1 MLKQDPALIAPGY
14 YQELTN
20 LLSPIE
26 GNLSVRLGTQFLSS
40 FNPALGT
47 LHSIARLIADY
58 TGSQTT
64 TRYIGVGPD
73 LLNSITALSFGS
85 PLSFSALTGPI
96 SDISTPLE
104 SQRFQTADVAIN
116 SLGATYKF
124 FACQLAM
131 LKSSG
136 QLGTFSQW
144 GIHSAVIPATAT
156 LSGSPGGPP
165 AFTGAEVPYTYV
177 YTYRNSV
184 TLSEGNPS
192 PTPLITG
199 VTPNGNIIIV
209 TGAPWLDPQ
218 IDQIGVYRA
227 GGSFADGFYRLL
239 AYIPN
244 PYPSGIS
251 FNDVY
256 SDQEIDA
263 NQIVET
269 DNDMPVTSSIPIV
282 YKATGGTGSYAPGSH
297 GFVPTV
303 ITNTPGFWPAF
314 GDPILVTDGNDNAN
328 PELCYMLDVASPNIS
343 LYFQLTHQAPLNF
356 TCDTHL
362 NTPATIALYA
372 YDAVFL
378 AGAQYSPHILYKAKP
393 AQPESWG
400 LLDNDTGVSDAIVV
414 SNPGDPIKGL
424 FDYGGGIVIPTLQSV
439 YYVGVFNGIMQTP
452 QKTPAQHGCV
462 SKACCCRV
470 SNEIWYVS
478 FDGIYAYSGG
488 IETWKSEEIDPLFNN
503 FAVGAYNPIYFAAGL
518 IGTGVDAMTLAF
530 NGTDVIFSYQ
540 DIFGGAY
547 SLRYN
552 LKLKRWSIEEF
563 IQGSPA
569 PSLITAQNVEFD
581 SGNRLI
587 GVLYPGS
594 PSNPTLLL
602 ADTGLSD
609 KWTTTPTDGD
619 KISFAANMQTL
630 DAAPDV
636 DKLYSDFA
644 IECNN
649 DNNPL
654 SVQTYYNFS
663 AIPDSTDAYTIAEPI
678 ASVGRIRYPFSFHNS
693 SGFIAYA
700 ASLRISGTTNNT
712 CTLYSLTLHYS
723 DEVNYTKGLAYAY
736 SDLGY
741 QGDKTFRNVILE
753 MDTGG
758 LAVEVF
764 LDVDGN
770 EIDLGPVTTTTADR
784 KRIVSVPT
792 NITGKMAR
800 VRLVPS
806 TGAKTN
812 VYKVEWDY
820 AKEPLATNF
829 FDSLEYTFGYNGYS
843 FQKQAWFQYYS
854 ADQITVQFYS
864 DDEEFHSV
872 TLPAHASDSRLVERF
887 YFPQENGGV
896 LNKAKTHRFE
906 ISSSGPF
913 RLYKETSR
921 IEWLPLGADQ
931 RSGYQQLPLSQ
942 IMQPVP
948 A

>member
-20 LLSPIE
+20 LLSPVE
-26 GNLSVRLGTQFLSS
+26 GNLSVRLGNQQLTV
-40 FNPALGT
+40 FNPDSGV

-58 TGSQTT
+58 TGSPTT
-64 TRYIGVGPD
+64 TRYVGQGQYLFD
-73 LLNSITALSFGS
+73 STSALSFGS
-85 PLSFSALTGPI
+85 PLTFSLLTNPIADPAAL
-96 SDISTPLE
+96 LE
-104 SQRFQTADVAIN
+104 NQRFQTVDVAIN
-116 SLGATYKF
+116 SLGTTYKF
-124 FACQLAM
+124 FACQLEM
-131 LKSSG
+131 LKSNG
-136 QLGTFSQW
+136 QIGSYSQW

-156 LSGSPGGPP
+156 LSGSSGGPP

-177 YTYRNSV
+177 YTYRNSA

-199 VTPNGNIIIV
+199 VTPNGNIIVV
-209 TGAPWLDPQ
+209 TGFGWVDTQ
-218 IDQIGVYRA
+218 IDQIGIYRA
-227 GGSFADGFYRLL
+227 GGSFSDGFYRLL

-244 PYPSGIS
+244 PYPSTIT
-251 FNDVY
+251 FNDTY
-256 SDQEIDA
+256 SDQEIAA

-269 DNDMPVTSSIPIV
+269 DNDMPVTSSLPIV
-282 YKATGGTGSYAPGSH
+282 FKGTGGTGTYSPGSH
-297 GFVPTV
+297 SFIPTI

-314 GDPILVTDGNDNAN
+314 GDPIIVTDGADNAN

-343 LYFQLTHQAPLNF
+343 LHFQLTHTAPLTF

-400 LLDNDTGVSDAIVV
+400 LLDNDTDVSDAIVV

-470 SNEIWYVS
+470 SNEVWYVS

-488 IETWKSEEIDPLFNN
+488 VEIWKSEEVDPLFNGSVVGN
-503 FAVGAYNPIYFAAGL
+503 YNPILFTTGAVGA
-518 IGTGVDAMTLAF
+518 GVDAMTLAF
-530 NGTDVIFSYQ
+530 NGTDVVFSYQ
-540 DIFGGAY
+540 DINGGAY

-563 IQGSPA
+563 TQSTPA
-569 PSLITAQNVEFD
+569 SLITAQNVEFN
-581 SGNRLI
+581 SGSRLI
-587 GVLYPGS
+587 GVMYPGS
-594 PSNPTLLL
+594 PSAPTLLL
-602 ADTGLSD
+602 ADSGLSD
-609 KWTTTPTDGD
+609 NWLTTPTSGTP
-619 KISFAANMQTL
+619 ILWAANMQTL
-630 DAAPDV
+630 DSAPDT

-644 IECNN
+644 LELAN
-649 DNNPL
+649 DNNA
-654 SVQTYYNFS
+654 VYIETYYNFS
-663 AIPDSTDAYTIAEPI
+663 TNYDTTDLFIISQPGSPI
-678 ASVGRIRYPFSFHNS
+678 GRIRYPFSFHNS
-693 SGFIAYA
+693 AGFLAYA
-700 ASLRISGTTNNT
+700 ASLRISGSSGNT